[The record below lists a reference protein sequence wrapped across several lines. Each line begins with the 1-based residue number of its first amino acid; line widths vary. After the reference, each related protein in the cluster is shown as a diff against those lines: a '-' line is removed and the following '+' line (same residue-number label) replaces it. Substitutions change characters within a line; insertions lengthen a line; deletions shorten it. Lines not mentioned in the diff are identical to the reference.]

1 MCLMLY
7 IATAEALPL
16 MSLRDLR
23 VEAVDDV
30 RSGVAQWFSLPS
42 VRFVGSH
49 TGCSCGFPSVT
60 ADSVIEYYDGMPLQ
74 SDDRAAD
81 LRSVRSLLDL
91 LRRAATT
98 TERIELYPVTDGDEA
113 MPPKGIVGWP
123 LSALDADRFFFN
135 ERFLHIIH
143 AADMPPARN

>member
-1 MCLMLY
+1 MLY

-23 VEAVDDV
+23 VEAVDEV

-49 TGCSCGFPSVT
+49 TGCSCGFPAVM
-60 ADSVIEYYDGMPLQ
+60 ADSAIEYYDGMPLE

-81 LRSVRSLLDL
+81 LRSVRALLDL
-91 LRRAATT
+91 LRRATT
-98 TERIELYPVTDGDEA
+98 GERIELYPVTDGDEA
-113 MPPKGIVGWP
+113 MPPKGVVEWA
-123 LSALDADRFFFN
+123 LSELDPDRFFFN

-143 AADMPPARN
+143 AANVPPARD